1 MMESVVLMFL
11 RQRFAWYARYRVR
24 RGLPSWQYVRIGI
37 SNCLSFSSWRRRR
50 VSSRDGLVPFV
61 KAVLGLGMAGADGMG
76 DFSLKTSG
84 VGREGRGGGSV

>member
-11 RQRFAWYARYRVR
+11 RRRFAWYAWYKVR
-24 RGLPSWQYVRIGI
+24 RGLPGWQYVRIGI
-37 SNCLSFSSWRRRR
+37 SSCLSFSSWRRRR

-61 KAVLGLGMAGADGMG
+61 KAVLGLGIAGADGMG
-76 DFSLKTSG
+76 DFSLKISG